1 MGKGSNVGAER
12 GTRQEAV
19 LVILARGCGGRNW
32 EADSEDG
39 QMSVELRD
47 TWVLV
52 WLWDEG
58 ARS

>member
-12 GTRQEAV
+12 ETRQEAV
-19 LVILARGCGGRNW
+19 LVILARGCGGQNW
-32 EADSEDG
+32 EGAEEG

-52 WLWDEG
+52 WLWNEG